1 MSTAE
6 GTTTTADKRFMAF
19 AAILS
24 LGVVAFLGWLLLLRQ
39 PTPGGD
45 VDLRFLPA
53 VNAGLNSLASCFLI
67 AGFVAI
73 RRGHRSVHRYLM
85 ICALAMSTLFLISY
99 VTYHSVHGDTP
110 YPKDAPLRVFYL
122 AMLASHVLLSMI
134 LPFLALLVLWRAFR
148 GDFAKHRRIARVT
161 LPIWLYVSV
170 TGVLIFAMLARVT

>member
-6 GTTTTADKRFMAF
+6 GTTIADKRFMVF
-19 AAILS
+19 AGALT
-24 LGVVAFLGWLLLLRQ
+24 LGVVGFLGWLLLLRQ
-39 PTPGGD
+39 PPPGVD
-45 VDLRFLPA
+45 VDLRFLPS

-67 AGFVAI
+67 SGFVAI
-73 RRGHRSVHRYLM
+73 RRGQRSVHKYLM

-110 YPKDAPLRVFYL
+110 YPKDAPLRTLYL
-122 AMLASHVLLSMI
+122 VVLGSHVILSMV
-134 LPFLALLVLWRAFR
+134 LPFLALIVLWLAFR
-148 GDFAKHRRIARVT
+148 GNFARHRRVARVT